1 MGSPWSA
8 GKLTLQNERR
18 GGQNHT
24 LEKEFPMFHAR
35 HCPRLSVGL
44 VVAVCVLVAPLTRVS
59 AQSGPR
65 MAVFALNC
73 VGTPYGHTKASVRG
87 TLTFQSKTV
96 AFAASCE
103 DGPSPS
109 VWPTLDYSYGKLLGM
124 SAPVTVQLT
133 DRQQQVV
140 GTTTCTFTA
149 KNTFVSGHCMAVP
162 ALAAGEVQ
170 LLISMAP

>member
-1 MGSPWSA
+1 MQVP
-8 GKLTLQNERR
+8 N
-18 GGQNHT
+18 T
-24 LEKEFPMFHAR
+24 LEKGSPMLHAR
-35 HCPRLSVGL
+35 RCPRLAVSL

-65 MAVFALNC
+65 MAAFALNC
-73 VGTPYGHTKASVRG
+73 FGTPYGHTKASVRG

-109 VWPTLDYSYGKLLGM
+109 VWPTLDYSYGTLLGM
-124 SAPVTVQLT
+124 SAPVTVQLM
-133 DRQQQVV
+133 DSQRQVV
-140 GTTTCTFTA
+140 GTTTCTFTV
-149 KNTFVSGHCMAVP
+149 KNTFVYGHCMAVP

-170 LLISMAP
+170 LLISIAP